1 MTLNEGIRALRRDRG
16 MTQEQLAEA
25 MSVSAAAVSK
35 WENGQSVPDIA
46 VLTMLADYF
55 EVSLDALVGY
65 TVKSHRREDMVD
77 AIRSLKRQKKY
88 GDALRQAEEALKRYP
103 NCFQVVYEAGRAY
116 GSCGMEHSRPDDLR
130 TALKLM
136 ERARALMHQNTDPT
150 LREESLWTL
159 MGLYHANL
167 GDREQAIRCYEVG
180 NVAGMNDIAI
190 GNNRAMLGQYDA
202 ALPMLTGGLVGGM
215 IRVFNAGTGTLR
227 CLVAKRELEE
237 AEALAMWLL
246 HVLDGMEASDGSYV
260 LKMKTIVHA
269 WVAAVLLLKKDTAA
283 AQVQL
288 RQAADCARGFDA
300 APDFRLQ
307 GIRFYRGGEEVLS
320 DSMGET
326 AMDSLRRVLTAHAD
340 VKDVLLE
347 LLDGVLRE

>member
-25 MSVSAAAVSK
+25 MNVSAAAVSK

-46 VLTMLADYF
+46 VLTALADYF

-65 TVKSHRREDMVD
+65 TVKSRRREDMVRS
-77 AIRSLKRQKKY
+77 IRTLKRHKQY
-88 GDALRQAEEALKRYP
+88 GEALRQAEEALRRYP

-116 GSCGMEHSRPDDLR
+116 GSCGMEHERPDDLR
-130 TALKLM
+130 SALCLM
-136 ERARALMHQNTDPT
+136 ERARTLMSQNTDPT

-159 MGLYHANL
+159 MGLYHASL

-180 NVAGMNDIAI
+180 NVAGMNDVSI
-190 GNNRAMLGQYDA
+190 GNNRAMLGQYDE
-202 ALPMLTGGLVGGM
+202 ALPMLTGGLVGAM
-215 IRVFNAGTGTLR
+215 IRMFNAGTGTLR
-227 CLVAKRELEE
+227 CLIARRELAE
-237 AEALAMWLL
+237 AEELTRWLL

-269 WVAAVLLLKKDTAA
+269 WAAVVFLLMGSAA
-283 AQVQL
+283 SAEKQL
-288 RQAADCARGFDA
+288 QQAAICARAFDA
-300 APDFRLQ
+300 APDFRLR
-307 GIRFYRGGEEVLS
+307 GIRFYRGGDEALS

-326 AMDSLRRVLTAHAD
+326 AMDSLRRVLAAYPA
-340 VKDVLLE
+340 VKDALLGM
-347 LLDGVLRE
+347 LDGMPGA